1 MQFNRYFVKLIAL
14 HVSLVVAVGICIIFL
29 FCQYLLPILTHHGQF
44 VTVPSLKGI
53 SLEEV
58 DACLTQRNLHFEV
71 TEEFAYDPEYLP
83 MTVLQQYP
91 TAGTYVKEGRK
102 IYLTLNTQT
111 PPQVK
116 MLNLIDGSVRNAH
129 VCLKSQG
136 LLLGTITYVP
146 DIAQNAVLE
155 QWHQGETIAAGTLIT
170 KGAKIDLVVGAGLG
184 KKMVEVPQVVGA
196 TLEDAKL
203 LLLGAG
209 IKPGNIAYECTADQM
224 PGAIL
229 RQIPESGKKI
239 RVGGSVDL
247 WLVAIRGEALGTPG
261 TSILSEN

>member
-1 MQFNRYFVKLIAL
+1 MQFNRYSIKLIAL
-14 HVSLVVAVGICIIFL
+14 HISLMAAVGICAMFL

-44 VTVPSLKGI
+44 ITVPNLKGV

-58 DACLTQRNLHFEV
+58 DACLTQRNLYFEV
-71 TEEFAYDPEYLP
+71 TEEFAYEPEYSP

-116 MLNLIDGSVRNAH
+116 MLNLVDGSVRNAH

-155 QWHQGETIAAGTLIT
+155 QWHQGEKIAAGTLIT

-184 KKMVEVPQVVGA
+184 KKMVEVPQLVG
-196 TLEDAKL
+196 TKLEDAKL
-203 LLLGAG
+203 LLLSAA
-209 IKPGNIAYECTADQM
+209 IKLGNITYESTADQT
-224 PGAIL
+224 PGTIL
-229 RQIPESGKKI
+229 RQIPDAGEKV
-239 RVGGSVDL
+239 RVGESVDL
-247 WLVAIRGEALGTPG
+247 WLVTIQEEEVDIPD
-261 TSILSEN
+261 TSILPEN